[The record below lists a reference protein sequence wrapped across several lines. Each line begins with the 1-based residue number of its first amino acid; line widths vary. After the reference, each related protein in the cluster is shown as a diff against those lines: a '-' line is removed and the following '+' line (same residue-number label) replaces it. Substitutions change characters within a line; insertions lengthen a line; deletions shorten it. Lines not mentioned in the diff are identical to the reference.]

1 MTAPRTGP
9 LIRVHSIGGPA
20 RGKVAG
26 GTADT
31 PSRAGRPPTSP
42 GWAAPR
48 RRIASRLARSTSSRQ
63 SAARASTAGGRQ
75 STRLTGTP
83 RARSASA
90 KRSTP
95 ALTARSSAPNSP
107 LSAATAASGEVASE
121 LGGQAVGGADMNARA
136 PEPRLLIGEPLGIL
150 VGADHVRDDLERP
163 AATARAGA
171 RGIDGGGDR
180 PRRVG
185 MRAVAEDHVEQHD
198 ADAAIAAC
206 AGNGRAPEARV
217 DDRMRAAPRVLRLA
231 EVDEPLRRVADDG
244 PGLLAERAAREEAE
258 DAPCSTTRKTR
269 RARPLAAGA
278 LPAQRPDAPERGGI
292 VRRDGP

>member
-63 SAARASTAGGRQ
+63 SAARASATGGRQ

-83 RARSASA
+83 RAVSASA

-95 ALTARSSAPNSP
+95 ALTTRSSAPNSP
-107 LSAATAASGEVASE
+107 LSAATAAPREIAGE
-121 LGGQAVGGADMNARA
+121 LGRQAVRRADVHARP
-136 PEPRLLIGEPLGIL
+136 PELPFLIGKPLGIL
-150 VGADHVRDDLERP
+150 IGANYVRDDLDRP
-163 AATARAGA
+163 AGAPSTCPGLPDGSGQRTGRVRMGTIAEDQVDQHHSDGPVTAGA
-171 RGIDGGGDR
+171 RDR
-180 PRRVG
+180 
-185 MRAVAEDHVEQHD
+185 
-198 ADAAIAAC
+198 
-206 AGNGRAPEARV
+206 RAPEARV
-217 DDRMRAAPRVLRLA
+217 DDGMRASPRVLRLT
-231 EVDEPLRRVADDG
+231 EVNELV
-244 PGLLAERAAREEAE
+244 PGAA
-258 DAPCSTTRKTR
+258 
-269 RARPLAAGA
+269 
-278 LPAQRPDAPERGGI
+278 
-292 VRRDGP
+292 